1 MILQKMVFTTPME
14 KTNELCFQGE
24 KVSVVDE
31 TLFIE
36 KGGKVQLNTFYNLFS
51 MKKWTK

>member
-14 KTNELCFQGE
+14 GTQALCFQGE
-24 KVSVVDE
+24 KADVDGKI
-31 TLFIE
+31 LVIE

-51 MKKWTK
+51 HFS